1 MREGHDYNTIL
12 HTYTLAHLRI
22 FLQEIDSRHRRQRI
36 DNIYNLRTAQLELK
50 HFKEQ
55 VRKLEEHD
63 RQIRRAQARAEGRRL
78 QLDMSEREAEAF
90 DSQRH
95 EYLSDWTDAERER
108 FKTEQSSLWNLIPEQ
123 FRAKAERLA
132 RGGLN

>member
-1 MREGHDYNTIL
+1 M
-12 HTYTLAHLRI
+12 
-22 FLQEIDSRHRRQRI
+22 
-36 DNIYNLRTAQLELK
+36 
-50 HFKEQ
+50 
-55 VRKLEEHD
+55 RKLEEND

-78 QLDMSEREAEAF
+78 QLEMSEREAEAL

-108 FKTEQSSLWNLIPEQ
+108 FKAEQGQLWNLIPEQ

-132 RGGLN
+132 RGGLS